1 LTKPSLRCTVPA
13 RLVERTRQV
22 SPRLPR
28 PTGDELL
35 RALRRAGWQ
44 EARVTGSHH
53 HLVHSSHPGVLITVA
68 VHSGRSVPIGTL
80 KEILNRADLDAEELQ
95 RLL

>member
-1 LTKPSLRCTVPA
+1 M
-13 RLVERTRQV
+13 

-44 EARVTGSHH
+44 VARVTGSHH
-53 HLVHSSHPGVLITVA
+53 HLVHPSQPGVLVTVA
-68 VHSGRSVPIGTL
+68 AHSGRSVPIGTL
-80 KEILNRADLDAEELQ
+80 KEILDRAGIDAEELQ